1 MYLEMK
7 QNISR
12 HNNEDGSGKWNCK
25 QRVVHGNICEYIYIY
40 LLYWNWLALYL
51 LLGLR
56 RGGFFLGDCPEK
68 ALMSD
73 PLLRRGRGR

>member
-1 MYLEMK
+1 MRMGVESG
-7 QNISR
+7 IAT
-12 HNNEDGSGKWNCK
+12 NELYTAIYVN
-25 QRVVHGNICEYIYIY
+25 IYISVI
-40 LLYWNWLALYL
+40 LELVSPIS